1 MLAAVEIQN
10 CWSCARSFCRKV
22 VVGRFCSQR
31 CKDWCD
37 AGNPPHG
44 AEPPG
49 NGPWRVVAGG
59 DPGYLPKTPMKATA
73 SGFKISCAGCQK
85 EFESLG
91 LRCCSSGCERRY
103 RERVENRAIMSE
115 AGMEPATKR
124 KCEECGGNVPRW
136 TGAGKKRRAVP
147 VTTRF
152 CSRDKANRG

>member
-1 MLAAVEIQN
+1 
-10 CWSCARSFCRKV
+10 
-22 VVGRFCSQR
+22 
-31 CKDWCD
+31 
-37 AGNPPHG
+37 
-44 AEPPG
+44 
-49 NGPWRVVAGG
+49 
-59 DPGYLPKTPMKATA
+59 MKATA
-73 SGFKISCAGCQK
+73 SGFRISCAGCQK

-124 KCEECGGNVPRW
+124 KCEECGGNIPRW